1 MHSDEALLAVGFIF
15 TIHFFN
21 THLRPEKFPMD
32 MVMLTGLVGE
42 EELRGHRI
50 ELAEVDWSPFKHV
63 HVKAELQKVTWPTRE
78 EGIRLTWIVFVVTV
92 ISAIVLFGVDSL
104 FAAIIGFLI
113 RAS

>member
-1 MHSDEALLAVGFIF
+1 MSRSTANKSENALVRYLKD
-15 TIHFFN
+15 T
-21 THLRPEKFPMD
+21 R
-32 MVMLTGLVGE
+32 
-42 EELRGHRI
+42 
-50 ELAEVDWSPFKHV
+50 AEV
-63 HVKAELQKVTWPTRE
+63 AKVTWPTRE